1 VRLSP
6 RPLLFALVV
15 LVPLVAGCSSAPR
28 KRPVKGGDV
37 NTGPGSVESV
47 RRQLEGQWELVAL
60 DVFDAAGK
68 ATPRKA
74 TGHLSYDAY
83 GNLGITGKLVDTDQP
98 QTSVSGILAYTG
110 RAVIDAPKNR
120 LVLMDVQSKLPSSE
134 AIPAEVSADKVRFYV
149 IEGNMLTLTVKDAA
163 GVTTGRTT
171 WHKIQ

>member
-1 VRLSP
+1 M
-6 RPLLFALVV
+6 
-15 LVPLVAGCSSAPR
+15 
-28 KRPVKGGDV
+28 GDV
-37 NTGPGSVESV
+37 NTGPGTLEAV

-60 DVFDAAGK
+60 EVFDAAGK

-74 TGHLSYDAY
+74 TGHLSYDA
-83 GNLGITGKLVDTDQP
+83 GPEPGHHAASSPRPTSRE
-98 QTSVSGILAYTG
+98 TSVSGMLAYTG
-110 RAVIDAPKNR
+110 RAVIDPTKSR

>member
-6 RPLLFALVV
+6 RPLIFAIIV

-37 NTGPGSVESV
+37 NTGPGSLEAV
-47 RRQLEGQWELVAL
+47 RRQLEGQWDLVAVEVL
-60 DVFDAAGK
+60 DAAGK
-68 ATPRKA
+68 AAQRKA

-83 GNLGITGKLVDTDQP
+83 GNLGITGKLLDTDQP

-110 RAVIDAPKNR
+110 RAVIDPGKSR

-134 AIPAEVSADKVRFYV
+134 AIPAEVSPDKVRYYV
-149 IEGNMLTLTVKDAA
+149 IEGNTLTLTVKDAA
-163 GVTTGRTT
+163 GATTGRTT
-171 WHKIQ
+171 WRKIQ